1 MITGLLIISIVSFIA
16 VLSYKRPRLE
26 EKVFKN
32 IPMLDWLNILGFPPF
47 IYIGLVFIVINILER
62 ERVPILDF
70 DDFTIINI
78 GILFLILAFVGQ
90 SIHFVSK
97 VLSRYLPANKH
108 SMEYQVN
115 EIFHG
120 KLSHYL
126 VMIFSLLTLF
136 MVDLL
141 ELNHPQ
147 FSPVVRRNEWL
158 IVIAGIILG
167 ISATRTVIFSAGWL
181 GGYFRP
187 IFTLVFL
194 IFLILFSIIKINALD
209 ISYFPINLFS
219 LSTYITV
226 LAVFLIRQF
235 FIFSKLNQ
243 KRRLQFVN
251 KLFHP

>member
-1 MITGLLIISIVSFIA
+1 MITGLLIISIVSLVA

-26 EKVFKN
+26 KRVFKN
-32 IPMLDWLNILGFPPF
+32 IPMLDWLNILGFPPM
-47 IYIGLVFIVINILER
+47 IYIGLVFVVDNILKR
-62 ERVPILDF
+62 TRVVILDF
-70 DDFTIINI
+70 DDFTIINV
-78 GILFLILAFVGQ
+78 GVLFMILAFVGQ

-97 VLSRYLPANKH
+97 VISRYLPANKH
-108 SMEYQVN
+108 TLEYQVN

-120 KLSHYL
+120 KLSHYM

-158 IVIAGIILG
+158 IVTAGIILG
-167 ISATRTVIFSAGWL
+167 VSATRTVIFSAGWL

-187 IFTLVFL
+187 VFTLVFL
-194 IFLILFSIIKINALD
+194 IFIILFSIIRINILD
-209 ISYFPINLFS
+209 ISYYPINLFS
-219 LSTYITV
+219 VCTYLTV
-226 LAVFLIRQF
+226 LIVFIVRQI
-235 FIFSKLNQ
+235 FIFSKLSE
-243 KRRLQFVN
+243 KRRLKFIT